1 MPPVP
6 DVDSTL
12 LIVFVKNLGS
22 LLNPSYLHEAVVTAA
37 DATRTHLRI
46 VVLSPLFNPQT
57 GLKPSH
63 YWKEIQT
70 FLTFLYAEATRVAQA
85 SDNVLL
91 NVEVVLRD
99 LDHTQELPVQDVSWS
114 RAVVQEPGK

>member
-6 DVDSTL
+6 EVDSTL
-12 LIVFVKNLGS
+12 LIVFVEDLGS
-22 LLNPSYLHEAVVTAA
+22 LLNPSYLHQAVVTAA
-37 DATRTHLRI
+37 DDTQTRLRI

-91 NVEVVLRD
+91 NVEVALRD
-99 LDHTQELPVQDVSWS
+99 LEPTQQLPVHDVSWS
-114 RAVVQEPGK
+114 RAIVQEPS